1 MIYYKV
7 EKQGDQISLVED
19 QLDKKYTLKT
29 ETVFSQCNGYIG
41 VRASHET
48 KMLVGYRG
56 MFVAGLFHQAGEH
69 EVTELIN
76 CPDLVEMDIRINGE
90 PLNLETCQITSF
102 RRRLNLM
109 TGELHT
115 VLKCNLETAK
125 GITLDTR
132 RFASMDDRHLFC
144 HQVNIT
150 VQEPAAVEIG
160 TGINGQITNSGVSH
174 FDNVVARVFD
184 KKYMYTE
191 NSCDDGQV
199 LHVMTVC
206 CDKFEQSPVP
216 VFGLKRRSVAGTYK
230 YAIKANETLGFAK
243 YSYILTGIEQ
253 AQSPCA
259 KMQVR
264 LAECEALG
272 YEELLAAHTETFAK
286 LWKFA
291 RVEIKGASS
300 EEEAALCFAQ
310 YHLFGMTPFDTDQYS
325 VGSKALTGEGYKGHV
340 FWDTDLFV
348 MPFFTSTFPEAARNL
363 LKYRYHGLE
372 GARAK
377 AKDYGYKGALYPW
390 ETAQKD
396 GYEVTP
402 LYAALNIHTG
412 VAAKVW
418 SGIKEHHI
426 TADVIYAVWSY
437 WILTGDDSFIDQY
450 GYEMFIETAM
460 FWCTRATF
468 IEANNRY
475 EILDVIGPDEYTEH
489 VDNNAYTNYLAAEN
503 VAIALKAM
511 NELKEKNPARYAEFD
526 QRYNLDEQFKVWE
539 DFLTHIYLPA
549 PNADGLIP
557 QDDTF
562 LSKPELPNVKKYQD
576 SKIKQEVLLDFSRE
590 EVIDRQAIKQ
600 ADVVM
605 LLNIYPDKFDA
616 ETVMK
621 NVRYYEARTLHD
633 SSLSYSSHAIAC
645 AAIGDTKM
653 AYKFFQKAMEVDLD
667 TNEKD
672 SLDGIHSASLGGI
685 WNCIINGFAGV
696 KYHQDYIEICPH
708 LPAEWE
714 EINFY
719 MQFKGQGLRIR
730 VDREKVVISKD
741 EPAAGRSVH
750 FKVNDQIVEIEDE
763 TELYYQSRRKYEPAA
778 RIYF

>member
-1 MIYYKV
+1 MIYYNV
-7 EKQGDQISLVED
+7 EKQGDQICLVED
-19 QLDKKYTLKT
+19 KLDKKYTLKT
-29 ETVFSQCNGYIG
+29 ETVFSQANGYFG
-41 VRASHET
+41 VRAAHET
-48 KMLVGYRG
+48 KMLVNNRG
-56 MFVAGLFHQAGEH
+56 MFVGGLFHQAGEH

-90 PLNLETCQITSF
+90 PLDLETCTVKSF
-102 RRRLNLM
+102 RRSLNLM

-115 VLKCNLETAK
+115 VVKCDLKATK

-144 HQVNIT
+144 HKINIT
-150 VQEPAAVEIG
+150 VEESAIVAVG

-174 FDNVVARVFD
+174 FDKVVARVFD

-199 LHVMTVC
+199 LHVMTVFG
-206 CDKFEQSPVP
+206 DERAESPVP
-216 VFGLKRRSVAGTYK
+216 VFGLKRRSVAGTYQ
-230 YAIKANETLGFAK
+230 YDMKANETLDLSK
-243 YSYILTGIEQ
+243 YSYIVTGT
-253 AQSPCA
+253 AQEESPCDDLQ
-259 KMQVR
+259 KK
-264 LAECEALG
+264 LATCESRG
-272 YEELLAAHTETFAK
+272 YEELLAVHTKAFAK
-286 LWKFA
+286 LWKYA
-291 RVEIKGASS
+291 KVDIKGASP
-300 EEEAALCFAQ
+300 EVEASLCFAQ
-310 YHLFGMTPFDTDQYS
+310 YHLFGMTPFDTAEFS

-363 LKYRYHGLE
+363 LKYRYYGLD
-372 GARAK
+372 GAREK
-377 AKDYGYKGALYPW
+377 ARDYGYQGALYPW
-390 ETAQKD
+390 ETADKD
-396 GYEVTP
+396 GREVTP

-426 TADVIYAVWSY
+426 TSDIIYAVWSY
-437 WILTGDDSFIDQY
+437 WILTGDDSFIDEH

-460 FWCTRATF
+460 LWCTRATF
-468 IEANNRY
+468 VEKNNRF

-503 VAIALKAM
+503 VAIALKALQA
-511 NELKEKNPARYAEFD
+511 LKEKNPARYADFD
-526 QRYNLDEQFKVWE
+526 NKYQLDEQYKIWE
-539 DFLTHIYLPA
+539 DFLEKIYLPE
-549 PNADGLIP
+549 PNANGLIP

-562 LSKPELPNVKKYQD
+562 LQKPELDNVKKYQG
-576 SKIKQEVLLDFSRE
+576 SPIKQSVLLDYSRE

-616 ETVMK
+616 ETMMK

-645 AAIGDTKM
+645 AAIGDIDM
-653 AYKFFQKAMEVDLD
+653 AYQFFLKAMEVDLD
-667 TNEKD
+667 TNDKD

-696 KYHQDYIEICPH
+696 KHHQDYVEICPH
-708 LPAEWE
+708 LPADWE
-714 EINFY
+714 AINFY
-719 MQFKGQGLRIR
+719 MQCKGQGLRITI
-730 VDREKVVISKD
+730 DQEKVVIRKE
-741 EPAAGRSVH
+741 EPTGAPVS
-750 FKVNDQIVEIEDE
+750 FKVNDRVVVIENE
-763 TELYYQSRRKYEPAA
+763 TEIRL
-778 RIYF
+778 